1 MQPTFFPKPIA
12 LILAA
17 VLSLSV
23 SHLLS
28 GNDETPVVQWQ
39 QKTIRV
45 DNKSRWN
52 YSTQVAVA
60 KWNQAGVGVSFLLT
74 DKDPDVT
81 IEETNNFMSGCK
93 KKGTV
98 GCSKVGRSHIFGQPQ
113 KLQLKIKDKDVRDQ
127 GQMSSVVAHELG
139 HVLGLR
145 HPPRHNHKN
154 CVLMSQSDNCR
165 RRIDLKMVIET
176 SRENLSTQAS
186 AITNYHNRGEKISF
200 QATHQLICG
209 PNNREIRLL
218 RHWYGGPGPNRRS
231 WDPECRFTEEVNEDW

>member
-1 MQPTFFPKPIA
+1 MKPSLFPKPIA

-17 VLSLSV
+17 VLFLSV

-28 GNDETPVVQWQ
+28 GNDESPVVQWQ
-39 QKTIRV
+39 QKVIRV
-45 DNKSRWN
+45 DNQSNWK

-60 KWNQAGVGVSFLLT
+60 KWNQAGVGVNFLLT
-74 DKDPDVT
+74 DKNPDVT

-98 GCSKVGRSHIFGQPQ
+98 GCSKVGRSQILGQPQ
-113 KLQLKIKDKDVRDQ
+113 KLQLRSKGKDVRDQ

-145 HPPRHNHKN
+145 HPQKHNHKR

-165 RRIDLKMVIET
+165 RRVDLKMVIEP
-176 SRENLSTQAS
+176 SEESSSAQAS
-186 AITNYHNRGEKISF
+186 SITSYHNQGKKISF
-200 QATHQLICG
+200 EATHRLICG
-209 PNNREIRLL
+209 PSKKEIKLL

-231 WDPECRFTEEVNEDW
+231 WDPECHFTEKVNEDW